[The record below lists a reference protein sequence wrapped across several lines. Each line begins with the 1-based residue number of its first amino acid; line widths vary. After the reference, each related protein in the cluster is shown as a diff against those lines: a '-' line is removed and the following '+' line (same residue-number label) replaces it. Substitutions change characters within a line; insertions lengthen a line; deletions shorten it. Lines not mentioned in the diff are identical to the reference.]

1 MEANAEGAGGRDLV
15 SEVSALT
22 QSYRNSSLPF
32 KHHVILFMQG
42 VWVLFSLKIST
53 SLFSFSFHLF
63 DLIRIPGP
71 VVPKSPVMLPEQVD
85 GPENG
90 DLRTEI
96 QESQVFVS

>member
-1 MEANAEGAGGRDLV
+1 M
-15 SEVSALT
+15 SALM

-32 KHHVILFMQG
+32 KHHIILFLQG
-42 VWVLFSLKIST
+42 VWVLFSLKIPM
-53 SLFSFSFHLF
+53 SLFCSSFYLF

-71 VVPKSPVMLPEQVD
+71 VVQKSPVMLPEQVD

>member
-1 MEANAEGAGGRDLV
+1 M
-15 SEVSALT
+15 
-22 QSYRNSSLPF
+22 
-32 KHHVILFMQG
+32 
-42 VWVLFSLKIST
+42 
-53 SLFSFSFHLF
+53 SLFCSSFYLF

-71 VVPKSPVMLPEQVD
+71 VVQKSPVMLPEQVD

>member
-1 MEANAEGAGGRDLV
+1 M
-15 SEVSALT
+15 SALT

-42 VWVLFSLKIST
+42 VWVLLSLKIPM
-53 SLFSFSFHLF
+53 SLFSSSFYLF
-63 DLIRIPGP
+63 DLTRIPGP
-71 VVPKSPVMLPEQVD
+71 VVQKSPVMLPEQAD

-96 QESQVFVS
+96 QESQVLVS